1 MAFGADHSRVPT
13 AGPGAPTRP
22 RKEFG
27 GGTSPADRACAVEH
41 VGPRVQTVIM
51 GVSTRLPGRAALFDT
66 AIGDCA
72 IAWSGDAVFRFALP
86 DTDSAALFAHITRA
100 VGDDSIDRA
109 EPTGPIAEAVRG
121 IRAHLAGELDDLR
134 WIPLD
139 TSAIPDFHRRVYDVT
154 RAIDPGHTLSYGQVA
169 DRVGAPGAAQAV
181 GQALGRNPIPLI
193 IPCHRVLA
201 ADNALHGFS
210 APGGIT
216 TKQRLLEIERT
227 PGFGEPT
234 LF

>member
-1 MAFGADHSRVPT
+1 M
-13 AGPGAPTRP
+13 
-22 RKEFG
+22 
-27 GGTSPADRACAVEH
+27 
-41 VGPRVQTVIM
+41 
-51 GVSTRLPGRAALFDT
+51 
-66 AIGDCA
+66 
-72 IAWSGDAVFRFALP
+72 
-86 DTDSAALFAHITRA
+86 
-100 VGDDSIDRA
+100 
-109 EPTGPIAEAVRG
+109 IAEAITG

-139 TSAIPDFHRRVYDVT
+139 TSGIPEFHRAVYEVT
-154 RAIDPGHTLSYGQVA
+154 RAIAPGYTLTYGQVA
-169 DRVGAPGAAQAV
+169 DRIGAPGAAQAV

-201 ADNALHGFS
+201 ADNALTGFS
-210 APGGIT
+210 APGGVT